1 MIFFVLSETAL
12 DFPQIIQPRARIFSW
27 SAITISFSD
36 NSYSL
41 SSKAINFSQ
50 VLANLIVMFQEIL
63 SASKI

>member
-1 MIFFVLSETAL
+1 MIFFVESETAL
-12 DFPQIIQPRARIFSW
+12 DLAQIIQAKARIFSL

-50 VLANLIVMFQEIL
+50 ALANLIIIFQEIL

>member
-1 MIFFVLSETAL
+1 MIFFVSSETAL
-12 DFPQIIQPRARIFSW
+12 DFPQIIPHRARIFSL

-41 SSKAINFSQ
+41 SSKATNFSH
-50 VLANLIVMFQEIL
+50 VLANLIVIFQEIL